1 MPTPPLT
8 IPIPAPIAP
17 VSTPAIVLPC
27 GIKVP
32 SIPLIPNL
40 AFSIT
45 IPPFN
50 LFPTK
55 KPKKGAKPSRA
66 ASKLLARAQ
75 ALAKLCNGALPEPRI

>member
-1 MPTPPLT
+1 MPTPPIT

-17 VSTPAIVLPC
+17 LSTPEIQLPC
-27 GIKVP
+27 GKKIP

-50 LFPTK
+50 LFPVK
-55 KPKKGAKPSRA
+55 KPKKGPKPSRKG
-66 ASKLLARAQ
+66 SKLLARIQ
-75 ALAKLCNGALPEPRI
+75 KLAKLCNSNLRPPWS

>member
-1 MPTPPLT
+1 MPTPPVT
-8 IPIPAPIAP
+8 IPVPAPIAP
-17 VSTPAIVLPC
+17 LSTPEIVLPC

-32 SIPLIPNL
+32 SIPLIPSL
-40 AFSIT
+40 SFTIT

-50 LFPTK
+50 LFPAK

-75 ALAKLCNGALPEPRI
+75 ALAKLCNGALPAPRP